1 MAARVFP
8 MKRLD
13 RRTRGGRTP
22 RGVFT
27 ANIEAGEDGWY
38 VAYCREIPGC
48 ITQGRTVEEATANF
62 VEALEGCLEVLAEL
76 AAKDAPKRRSR
87 KRPLHVRRFGLSPV

>member
-8 MKRLD
+8 MGKRV
-13 RRTRGGRTP
+13 RRTRERRSP
-22 RGVFT
+22 RAVFT
-27 ANIEAGEDGWY
+27 ANIEAARDGWY

-62 VEALEGCLEVLAEL
+62 VEALEGCLEVLAKM
-76 AAKDAPKRRSR
+76 ASKDAPRNRSNRRPIR
-87 KRPLHVRRFGLSPV
+87 VRRFGLTLV